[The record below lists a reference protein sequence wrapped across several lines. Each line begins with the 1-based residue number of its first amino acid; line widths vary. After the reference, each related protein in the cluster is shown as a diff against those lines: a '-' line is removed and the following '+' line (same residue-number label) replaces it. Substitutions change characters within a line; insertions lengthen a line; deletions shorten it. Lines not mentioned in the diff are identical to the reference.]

1 VPTIKCSV
9 PDRVRRALL
18 INRARRTLSGTEHFI
33 VGTREWVNRFEKN
46 SNQSLTSLTF
56 LFYNISSVGKN

>member
-1 VPTIKCSV
+1 VPTIKCTV

-46 SNQSLTSLTF
+46 SNQSLTSLTYLINKMF
-56 LFYNISSVGKN
+56 NI